1 MSLGDARPQMPHQ
14 WELPFEESGGARHGE
29 RSEEASKA
37 TSGSGRPG
45 ASGVMAE
52 ALGRRNLHTA
62 LKRVRQNQG
71 SPGIDGRTVG
81 ELSDWLRENW
91 PRVREQLLAGTY
103 QPQPVLRQEISKSGG
118 GVRELGIPTVLD
130 RFIQQALLQV
140 LQPRI
145 DPSFSEHSYGFRP
158 GRGAHDA
165 VVAAQRYIQEG
176 RRWVVDLDLEEF
188 FDRVHHD
195 VLMDRLSRRIADKAM
210 LRLIRRYLEAGV
222 MVHGVKV
229 ERHEGTPQGGPLSP
243 LLANVLLD
251 EVDQELQRR
260 SHAFVRYADDCNV
273 YVRSRRAGERV
284 MAWLVRAYDRLRLRI
299 NSAKSAVARA
309 WDRSFLGFAFWVGPS
324 RQVRRRVAPEAL
336 GVMKDRVR
344 RLTRRSGG
352 RSLEQ
357 VAGDLRSYLP
367 GWKAYFRLADTP
379 GVFRELDQW
388 IRHRL
393 RALQLKHWKRGRTV
407 FRELRVRGLSVDA
420 AAQVAAHAR
429 SWWGNSAKA
438 IHIALPNKLFD
449 ELGVPRLSA

>member
-1 MSLGDARPQMPHQ
+1 
-14 WELPFEESGGARHGE
+14 
-29 RSEEASKA
+29 
-37 TSGSGRPG
+37 
-45 ASGVMAE
+45 
-52 ALGRRNLHTA
+52 
-62 LKRVRQNQG
+62 
-71 SPGIDGRTVG
+71 
-81 ELSDWLRENW
+81 
-91 PRVREQLLAGTY
+91 
-103 QPQPVLRQEISKSGG
+103 
-118 GVRELGIPTVLD
+118 
-130 RFIQQALLQV
+130 
-140 LQPRI
+140 
-145 DPSFSEHSYGFRP
+145 
-158 GRGAHDA
+158 

-176 RRWVVDLDLEEF
+176 RRWVVDLDLEKF

-195 VLMDRLSRRIADKAM
+195 VLMDRLSRRIADKTV

-222 MVHGVKV
+222 MVCGVKV

-260 SHAFVRYADDCNV
+260 GHAFVRYADDCNV
-273 YVRSRRAGERV
+273 YVQSERAGQRV
-284 MAWLVRAYDRLRLRI
+284 MAWLVRAYGRLRLRV
-299 NSAKSAVARA
+299 NPAKSTVARA
-309 WDRSFLGFAFWVGPS
+309 TKRSFLGFAFWVGS
-324 RQVRRRVAPEAL
+324 GGRVRRRVAPEAL

-367 GWKAYFRLADTP
+367 GWKAYFRLAETP

-407 FRELRVRGLSVDA
+407 FRELRVRGLSVRA
-420 AAQVAAHAR
+420 AAQVAANAR
-429 SWWGNSAKA
+429 SWWGNSAMA

>member
-1 MSLGDARPQMPHQ
+1 MTHQ
-14 WELPFEESGGARHGE
+14 WELPFEDRGEAPCGE
-29 RSEEASKA
+29 RSEETSKA

-52 ALGRRNLHTA
+52 ALGRRNLHAA

-71 SPGIDGRTVG
+71 SPGIDGMTVE
-81 ELSDWLRENW
+81 ELPDWLRENW

-103 QPQPVLRQEISKSGG
+103 QPQPVQRQPIKKSGG

-140 LQPRI
+140 LQPRV

-158 GRGAHDA
+158 GRRAHDA
-165 VVAAQRYIQEG
+165 VIVAQRYIQEG
-176 RRWVVDLDLEEF
+176 RRWVVDLDLEKF

-195 VLMDRLSRRIADKAM
+195 VLMDRLSRWIADKTV

-260 SHAFVRYADDCNV
+260 GHAFVRYADDCNV

-284 MAWLVRAYDRLRLRI
+284 MAWLVHAYGRLRLRI
-299 NSAKSAVARA
+299 NPAKSAVALA
-309 WDRSFLGFAFWVGPS
+309 TDRSLLGFAFSVGS
-324 RQVRRRVAPEAL
+324 ADRIRLRVAPEAL
-336 GVMKDRVR
+336 TAMKDRVR
-344 RLTRRSGG
+344 SLTGRARG
-352 RSLEQ
+352 RSLRQ
-357 VAGDLRSYLP
+357 VAGDLRGYLP
-367 GWKAYFRLADTP
+367 GWRSYFRLAETP
-379 GVFRELDQW
+379 DVFLRLDKW

-393 RALQLKHWKRGRTV
+393 RALQLTHWKRGRTIY
-407 FRELRVRGLSVDA
+407 RELCARGLSARTA
-420 AAQVAAHAR
+420 AVVAANGR
-429 SWWGNSAKA
+429 SRWRNSAMA
-438 IHIALPNKLFD
+438 IHIALPNSLFD
-449 ELGVPRLSA
+449 ELGVPRLAA